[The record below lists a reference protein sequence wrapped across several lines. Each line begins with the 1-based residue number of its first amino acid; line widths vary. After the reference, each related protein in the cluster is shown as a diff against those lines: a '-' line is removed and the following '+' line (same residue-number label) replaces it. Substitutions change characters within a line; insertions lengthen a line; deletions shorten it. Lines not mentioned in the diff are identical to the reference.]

1 MFLLGKE
8 NRSEDVGLIQE
19 MKALGLPVAFQTNK
33 EVALSLFIKS
43 SFLFFKRVCVYMLKN
58 STMSCSGRTEQ
69 GLSPK
74 RKESRIDQTRLMLML
89 HHPL

>member
-33 EVALSLFIKS
+33 EVALSLSIKS
-43 SFLFFKRVCVYMLKN
+43 SCFFKLKKFVFK
-58 STMSCSGRTEQ
+58 C
-69 GLSPK
+69 
-74 RKESRIDQTRLMLML
+74 
-89 HHPL
+89 